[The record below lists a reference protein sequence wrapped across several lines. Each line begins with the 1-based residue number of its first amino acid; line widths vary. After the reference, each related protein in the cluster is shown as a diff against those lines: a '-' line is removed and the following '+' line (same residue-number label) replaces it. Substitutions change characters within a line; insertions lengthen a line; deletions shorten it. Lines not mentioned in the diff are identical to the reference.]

1 MTRSAIGFTRR
12 DVSTVGARLV
22 MGLSFLLVMFI
33 FSLERHLFIVVIFI
47 TIILINYLK
56 YH

>member
-1 MTRSAIGFTRR
+1 MTRSAIGFTRQ

-33 FSLERHLFIVVIFI
+33 FSLERHLFAVVIFI